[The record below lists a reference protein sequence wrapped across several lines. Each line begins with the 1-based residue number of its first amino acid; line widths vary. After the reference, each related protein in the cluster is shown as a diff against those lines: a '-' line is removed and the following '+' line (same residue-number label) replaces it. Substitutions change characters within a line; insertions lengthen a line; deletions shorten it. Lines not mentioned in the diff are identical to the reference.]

1 MKLLLS
7 IVFFI
12 SVTALHAQDVNLLMK
27 EASNLEKQL
36 NEQDA
41 LKKYLQ
47 VTELDPKN
55 ITALVKCTEFNCAI
69 GARQKDNNVKLPYY
83 NMAQSFAKNA
93 YADDSTNADAN
104 YAMALVMAKLAEVAD
119 ENKHAALLIRQTKFY
134 ADNAV
139 TLNPNNA
146 RANYVLG
153 KWHYDM
159 INAAWIKKI
168 SKILYGGLPKADMDS
183 AVYYME
189 KCRSIDQYF
198 VRNYLDLAKAY
209 QYNNRPSLALDV
221 LKKLVKLPNRTADDA
236 ALKQEGQA
244 MLDKMM

>member
-1 MKLLLS
+1 
-7 IVFFI
+7 
-12 SVTALHAQDVNLLMK
+12 
-27 EASNLEKQL
+27 
-36 NEQDA
+36 
-41 LKKYLQ
+41 
-47 VTELDPKN
+47 
-55 ITALVKCTEFNCAI
+55 
-69 GARQKDNNVKLPYY
+69 
-83 NMAQSFAKNA
+83 
-93 YADDSTNADAN
+93 
-104 YAMALVMAKLAEVAD
+104 MALVMAKLAEVAD
-119 ENKHAALLIRQTKFY
+119 ENKRAALLIRQTKFY

-221 LKKLVKLPNRTADDA
+221 LKKLIKLPNRTADDA